1 MVGVFI
7 DTALD
12 SDLVLCRADPE
23 SMTIFSPIDWSGS
36 PLSSTRPSITP
47 ADSFLILK
55 SGQELRL
62 LCNDDGPVTWVIQN
76 ADPSARPK
84 NVKHKEFHLSKARPQ
99 DTGTYMCKNRESLN
113 NSIYVFVKDPEILFF
128 HDSLINVPE
137 GSDALIQCPVTDPEI
152 SGFTLKRCQAK
163 PLPENM
169 VLVPDPKKGITIKNV
184 QRSFLGCYRC
194 VAQQNEVEKE
204 SPNIYLDVRPVHKSL
219 PAITLS
225 KPNHLLKEGEKFEVM
240 CTITDLDS
248 TLKANW
254 IFQGSA
260 TITTQRRNVGDYGFE
275 TKLTL
280 SIRSVGV
287 NDSGAF
293 TCQASNP
300 LGTSSDTITLKVLGK
315 GYINISTSTN
325 TTVNVNDG
333 ENLGLIVTYEA
344 YPKPEEE
351 VWLYMNE
358 TLQNS
363 SDHYVRVTNIDRNSY
378 SSELHL
384 TRLKGTEG
392 GIYTFFVSNS
402 DASSSIS
409 FNVYVN
415 TKPEIVTSERL
426 SNGRLHCVAAGYPA
440 PTINWYIC
448 PGTEQRCSD
457 SSNISPVDVKTKYQD
472 PPFPSFGKVV
482 VESTIDTSMFKN
494 NGTITCEASN
504 AIDKRSAF
512 FNFAVKEQI
521 STHTLFTPLLIGFGV
536 AAGLMCITVIIL
548 VYKYLQKPKYEI
560 QWKVV
565 DEINGN
571 NYVYIDP
578 TQLPY
583 DDKWEFPRNRLSFG
597 KILGAGAFGKVVEAT
612 AYGLFKPDGAIRVA
626 VKMLKPSAHFTEK
639 EALMSE
645 LKVLSYLGNHINIVN
660 LLGACTVGGP
670 TLVITEYCCYGDLL
684 NFLRRKRDSFIC
696 PKHEETA
703 VYKNLLHQKEHMY
716 DATNEYMDM
725 KPGVSQV
732 IHAKATNRSPGR
744 PGSFANQDVTIAI
757 LEDDELALDIED
769 LLSFSYQVAKGM
781 SFLSSKNCIHR
792 DLAARNILL
801 THGRITKICDFG
813 LARDIRNDSNYVVKG
828 NARLP
833 VKWMAPESIFECV
846 YTFESDVWSYGILL
860 WELFSLGSSPYP
872 GMPVDSKFYK
882 RIKEG
887 YRMFSPEFAPAEMY
901 EIMRSCWDADPV
913 KRPTFKQIV
922 QLIEQQISDTT
933 NHIYSNVTSGICS
946 QGNAMDHSIRINS
959 VGSSASSTQP
969 LLTHEDA

>member
-1 MVGVFI
+1 MKGAWAFGAV
-7 DTALD
+7 ALLA
-12 SDLVLCRADPE
+12 LVLFKPTGGARP
-23 SMTIFSPIDWSGS
+23 SIIPGGS
-36 PLSSTRPSITP
+36 PLVVN
-47 ADSFLILK
+47 
-55 SGQELRL
+55 SGEKLNL
-62 LCNDDGPVTWVIQN
+62 FCNDDGPVTWKFQN
-76 ADPSARPK
+76 TDPSTKPV
-84 NVKHKEFHLSKARPQ
+84 NSKSKYFVINKTEASN
-99 DTGTYMCKNRESLN
+99 TGTYTCINRENLK
-113 NSIYVFVKDPEILFF
+113 NSVYVFVKDPSILFF
-128 HDSLINVPE
+128 HESLTYVTE
-137 GSDALIQCPVTDPEI
+137 DDDALIQCPVTDPDV
-152 SGFTLKRCQAK
+152 SNFTLRRCNGK
-163 PLPENM
+163 PLPEDM
-169 VLVPDPKKGITIKNV
+169 VLVPDPQKGITIKNV
-184 QRSFLGCYRC
+184 QRSFRGCYLC
-194 VAQQNEVEKE
+194 VAQQNGVEKK
-204 SPNIYLDVRPVHKSL
+204 SDTISLIVWAVHKSL
-219 PAITLS
+219 PVITLS
-225 KPNHLLKEGEKFEVM
+225 KANQLLKRGEEFEVT
-240 CTITDLDS
+240 CTIRDVDS
-248 TLKANW
+248 TLQANW
-254 IFQGSA
+254 IFQGNA
-260 TITTQRRNVGDYGFE
+260 NVTRKSKNMGDYE
-275 TKLTL
+275 YEQKLTL

-287 NDSGAF
+287 NDSGVF
-293 TCQASNP
+293 MCQGRNP
-300 LGTSSDTITLKVLGK
+300 FGTSNATITLKVLGK
-315 GYINISTSTN
+315 GYVNLLSSTN
-325 TTVNVNDG
+325 TTVTVNDG
-333 ENLGLIVTYEA
+333 ENLDLIVTYET

-351 VWLYMNE
+351 IWMYMNE

-363 SDHYVRVTNIDRNSY
+363 SDHFVRITNIDKNRY

-384 TRLKGTEG
+384 TRLKGREG
-392 GIYTFFVSNS
+392 GIYAFFVSNS
-402 DASSSIS
+402 DANFSIT
-409 FNVYVN
+409 FHVYVN
-415 TKPEIVTSERL
+415 TKPEIITSNRL
-426 SNGRLHCVAAGYPA
+426 SNGMLHCVAEGYPA
-440 PTINWYIC
+440 PKIDWYFC
-448 PGTEQRCSD
+448 PTAEQRCSD
-457 SSNISPVDVKTKYQD
+457 SPNISPVEAKTNYKD
-472 PPFPSFGKVV
+472 SPFSPFGKII
-482 VESTIDTSMFKN
+482 VESTVDASMFKN
-494 NGTITCEASN
+494 NGTIACEASN
-504 AIDKRSAF
+504 DFDRSSAF
-512 FNFAVKEQI
+512 FNFAIKEQI
-521 STHTLFTPLLIGFGV
+521 STHTLFTPLLLGFGV
-536 AAGLMCITVIIL
+536 AAGLMCIMVIIL
-548 VYKYLQKPKYEI
+548 VYKYLQKPKYEV

-583 DDKWEFPRNRLSFG
+583 DDKWEFPRNRLSF
-597 KILGAGAFGKVVEAT
+597 A
-612 AYGLFKPDGAIRVA
+612 
-626 VKMLKPSAHFTEK
+626 SAHFTEK

-703 VYKNLLHQKEHMY
+703 VYKNLLYQKEQLY
-716 DATNEYMDM
+716 DGNNEYMDM
-725 KPGVSQV
+725 KPGVSQ
-732 IHAKATNRSPGR
+732 IIQAKATKRKPARTGA
-744 PGSFANQDVTIAI
+744 FANQDVTIAI
-757 LEDDELALDIED
+757 LEDDEFALDIED

-833 VKWMAPESIFECV
+833 VKWMAPESIFDCV

-901 EIMRSCWDADPV
+901 EIMKSCWDADPV

-933 NHIYSNVTSGICS
+933 NHIYSNVTNGVCS
-946 QGNAMDHSIRINS
+946 QGNATDHSMRINS

>member
-1 MVGVFI
+1 MRGSWAFLGV
-7 DTALD
+7 AL
-12 SDLVLCRADPE
+12 LALLCKA
-23 SMTIFSPIDWSGS
+23 TGG
-36 PLSSTRPSITP
+36 TRPSILAAKST
-47 ADSFLILK
+47 LVVN
-55 SGQELRL
+55 SGQELKL
-62 LCNDDGPVTWVIQN
+62 LCSDHGPVTWYFQSAV
-76 ADPSARPK
+76 PSTKPVNSK
-84 NVKHKEFHLSKARPQ
+84 KKEFHINKTQASH
-99 DTGTYMCKNRESLN
+99 TGTYTCINRENMNS
-113 NSIYVFVKDPEILFF
+113 SIYVFVKDPQVLFL
-128 HDSLINVPE
+128 HEPVTYATED
-137 GSDALIQCPVTDPEI
+137 SDALVQCLVTDPDV
-152 SGFTLKRCQAK
+152 SNFTLKSCDDK
-163 PLPENM
+163 PLPQHI
-169 VLVPDPKKGITIKNV
+169 VLVPDLRKGITIKNV
-184 QRSFLGCYRC
+184 QRSFRGCYQC
-194 VAQQNEVEKE
+194 VAQQNGEERV
-204 SPNIYLDVRPVHKSL
+204 SDTIPLSVRPVHKSL
-219 PAITLS
+219 PVISLS
-225 KPNHLLKEGEKFEVM
+225 KTNQLLKEGEKFEVM
-240 CTITDLDS
+240 CTIKDVDS
-248 TLKANW
+248 TLQANW

-260 TITTQRRNVGDYGFE
+260 NVTRKSKNIGAFE
-275 TKLTL
+275 YEQKLTL
-280 SIRSVGV
+280 SIHSVGV

-293 TCQASNP
+293 MCRGRNP
-300 LGTSSDTITLKVLGK
+300 FGTANATITLKVLGR
-315 GYINISTSTN
+315 GYVNLSTSTN

-333 ENLGLIVTYEA
+333 ENLDLIVAYEA
-344 YPKPEEE
+344 YPKPAEEI
-351 VWLYMNE
+351 WMYMNE
-358 TLQNS
+358 TLLNT
-363 SDHYVRVTNIDRNSY
+363 SDHYVRVTNIDKNRY

-392 GIYTFFVSNS
+392 GVYTFFVSNS
-402 DASSSIS
+402 DANSSIA

-415 TKPEIVTSERL
+415 TKPEIVASDRL
-426 SNGRLHCVAAGYPA
+426 SNGLLRCMAAGYPA
-440 PTINWYIC
+440 PKIDWYFC
-448 PGTEQRCSD
+448 TAAEQRCSD
-457 SSNISPVDVKTKYQD
+457 SPNISPIDVKTNYKD
-472 PPFPSFGKVV
+472 SPFSPFGKII
-482 VESTIDTSMFKN
+482 VESTINPSMFKN
-494 NGTITCEASN
+494 GTVACEASN
-504 AIDKRSAF
+504 DIARSTAF
-512 FNFAVKEQI
+512 FNFAIKEQI
-521 STHTLFTPLLIGFGV
+521 STHTLFTPLLIGFGI
-536 AAGLMCITVIIL
+536 AAGLMCITVIVL
-548 VYKYLQKPKYEI
+548 VYKYIQKPKYEV

-597 KILGAGAFGKVVEAT
+597 KTLGAGAFGKVVEAT
-612 AYGLFKPDGAIRVA
+612 AYGLFKPDGAMRVA

-696 PKHEETA
+696 PKHDETA
-703 VYKNLLHQKEHMY
+703 VYKNLLYQKEHMY

-732 IHAKATNRSPGR
+732 IHAKVTKRSLGR
-744 PGSFANQDVTIAI
+744 PGSFANQDVSIAI

-781 SFLSSKNCIHR
+781 SFLSAKNCIHR

-833 VKWMAPESIFECV
+833 VKWMAPESIFECL
-846 YTFESDVWSYGILL
+846 YTFESDVWSYGILI

-901 EIMRSCWDADPV
+901 EIMKSCWDADPI

-933 NHIYSNVTSGICS
+933 NHIYSNVTSGICT
-946 QGNAMDHSIRINS
+946 QGNATDHSARINS

>member
-1 MVGVFI
+1 MEGSRAFWAV
-7 DTALD
+7 AL
-12 SDLVLCRADPE
+12 LALLLGE
-23 SMTIFSPIDWSGS
+23 STGG
-36 PLSSTRPSITP
+36 TRPSIIP
-47 ADSFLILK
+47 AFSTLVVN
-55 SGQELRL
+55 SGQELKL
-62 LCNDDGPVTWVIQN
+62 LCSDDGPVTWDFRSS
-76 ADPSARPK
+76 DPSAKPLNAK
-84 NVKHKEFHLSKARPQ
+84 KKELHISKAEASH
-99 DTGTYMCKNRESLN
+99 TGTYTCINTERLN
-113 NSIYVFVKDPEILFF
+113 NSIYVFVKDPAVLFF
-128 HDSLINVPE
+128 HESVTYAMED
-137 GSDALIQCPVTDPEI
+137 SDALIQCPVTDPDI
-152 SGFTLKRCQAK
+152 SNFTLKRCPGK

-169 VLVPDPKKGITIKNV
+169 VLVPDLQKGITIKNV
-184 QRSFLGCYRC
+184 QRSFSGCYRC
-194 VAQQNEVEKE
+194 VAYQNGEEKV
-204 SPNIYLDVRPVHKSL
+204 SQIITLVVRAVHKSL
-219 PAITLS
+219 PAISLS
-225 KPNHLLKEGEKFEVM
+225 KTNQLLKEGEEFEVT
-240 CTITDLDS
+240 CTIKDVDS
-248 TLKANW
+248 TLQANW

-260 TITTQRRNVGDYGFE
+260 TVTGKSRNTGAYGYE
-275 TKLTL
+275 KKLKL
-280 SIRSVGV
+280 NISSVGV

-293 TCQASNP
+293 VCQGRNTF
-300 LGTSSDTITLKVLGK
+300 GTINSTITLKVLGK
-315 GYINISTSTN
+315 GYINLSTSAN

-333 ENLGLIVTYEA
+333 ENLDLIVVYEA

-351 VWLYMNE
+351 VWMYMNE

-363 SDHYVRVTNIDRNSY
+363 SDHYVRVTNIDKNRY

-392 GIYTFFVSNS
+392 GVYTFFVSNS
-402 DASSSIS
+402 DANSSIA

-415 TKPEIVTSERL
+415 TKPEIVASDRL
-426 SNGRLHCVAAGYPA
+426 SNGMLHCVAAGYPA
-440 PTINWYIC
+440 PKIDWYFC
-448 PGTEQRCSD
+448 TAAEQRCSD
-457 SSNISPVDVKTKYQD
+457 SPNISPVDVKTNYKD
-472 PPFPSFGKVV
+472 SPFPPFGKIV
-482 VESTIDTSMFKN
+482 VESTVDASMFKN
-494 NGTITCEASN
+494 GTVACEASN
-504 AIDKRSAF
+504 DIARSAAF
-512 FNFAVKEQI
+512 FNFAIKEQI

-548 VYKYLQKPKYEI
+548 VYKYLQKPKYEV

-597 KILGAGAFGKVVEAT
+597 KTLGAGAFGKVVEAT
-612 AYGLFKPDGAIRVA
+612 AYGLFKPDGAMRVA

-703 VYKNLLHQKEHMY
+703 VYKNLLYQKEHMY
-716 DATNEYMDM
+716 DATDEYMDM

-732 IHAKATNRSPGR
+732 IHAKATKRSPGR

-887 YRMFSPEFAPAEMY
+887 YRMFTPEFAPAEMY
-901 EIMRSCWDADPV
+901 EIMKSCWDADPV

-933 NHIYSNVTSGICS
+933 NHIYSNVTSGICT
-946 QGNAMDHSIRINS
+946 QGNAPDHSVRINS

-969 LLTHEDA
+969 LLTHEVA

>member
-1 MVGVFI
+1 MKGSWVLAAALLGALLGNPTVGG
-7 DTALD
+7 A
-12 SDLVLCRADPE
+12 
-23 SMTIFSPIDWSGS
+23 
-36 PLSSTRPSITP
+36 RPSITP
-47 ADSFLILK
+47 AGSSLVVN

-62 LCNDDGPVTWVIQN
+62 FCSDNGPVTWHFQN
-76 ADPSARPK
+76 ADPSAKPK
-84 NVKHKEFHLSKARPQ
+84 YLKQNEFHISSAEPG
-99 DTGTYMCKNRESLN
+99 DTGTYTCKNRESLN
-113 NSIYVFVKDPEILFF
+113 ISTYVFVKDPKVLFF
-128 HDSLINVPE
+128 HEPMIFATEDH
-137 GSDALIQCPVTDPEI
+137 DALIQCPVTDPDI
-152 SGFTLKRCQAK
+152 SNFTLKRCK
-163 PLPENM
+163 SSKSLPENIM
-169 VLVPDPKKGITIKNV
+169 LIPNPQKGITIKNV

-194 VAQQNEVEKE
+194 AAQQNGVEKE
-204 SPNIYLDVRPVHKSL
+204 SEIINLIVRPVHKSL
-219 PAITLS
+219 PDITLS
-225 KPNHLLKEGEKFEVM
+225 KTDQLLKEGEEFEVM
-240 CTITDLDS
+240 CTIRDVDS
-248 TLKANW
+248 TLQAKW

-260 TITTQRRNVGDYGFE
+260 NLTRRSKNVGDYGYE
-275 TKLTL
+275 QKLTL

-287 NDSGAF
+287 NDSGAY
-293 TCQASNP
+293 TCQGSNP
-300 LGTSSDTITLKVLGK
+300 FGTSNVTITLKVLGE
-315 GYINISTSTN
+315 GYVSLSSSTN
-325 TTVNVNDG
+325 TTLYVNDG
-333 ENLGLIVTYEA
+333 ENLDLIVTYEA

-351 VWLYMNE
+351 VWMYMNE

-363 SDHYVRVTNIDRNSY
+363 SDHYVRVTNIDKNRY

-402 DASSSIS
+402 DASSSIA

-426 SNGRLHCVAAGYPA
+426 GNGMLRCVAAGYPA
-440 PTINWYIC
+440 PTVNWYIC
-448 PGTEQRCSD
+448 PGPEQRCSD
-457 SSNISPVDVKTKYQD
+457 SQNISPVDVRTSHNGS
-472 PPFPSFGKVV
+472 PFPSFGKIV
-482 VESTIDTSMFKN
+482 VESTIDASMFKN

-504 AIDKRSAF
+504 AIDKRTAF
-512 FNFAVKEQI
+512 FNIEVKEQV

-536 AAGLMCITVIIL
+536 AAGLMCITVIVL
-548 VYKYLQKPKYEI
+548 MYKYLQKPKYEV

-583 DDKWEFPRNRLSFG
+583 DDKWEFPRNQLCFG
-597 KILGAGAFGKVVEAT
+597 KTLGAGAFGKVVEAT

-725 KPGVSQV
+725 KPGVSQIV
-732 IHAKATNRSPGR
+732 HTKPVKKGPGR
-744 PGSFANQDVTIAI
+744 TGSFANQDVTIAI

-781 SFLSSKNCIHR
+781 NFLSSKNCIHR

-901 EIMRSCWDADPV
+901 QIMKSCWDADPV

-933 NHIYSNVTSGICS
+933 NHIYSNVTNGICN
-946 QGNAMDHSIRINS
+946 QGSVTDHSVRINS

>member
-1 MVGVFI
+1 AITIEVVWRLTHIHDDCRVLGSCGG
-7 DTALD
+7 AL
-12 SDLVLCRADPE
+12 S
-23 SMTIFSPIDWSGS
+23 ISPSGS
-36 PLSSTRPSITP
+36 PLVVN
-47 ADSFLILK
+47 
-55 SGQELRL
+55 SGQEFNLT
-62 LCNDDGPVTWVIQN
+62 CTNDGPVTWVFYS
-76 ADPSARPK
+76 ADPSTRLKNFKTKEVRVTHARPT
-84 NVKHKEFHLSKARPQ
+84 
-99 DTGTYMCKNRESLN
+99 DTGTYLCKSKK
-113 NSIYVFVKDPEILFF
+113 NSNSSVYVFVKDPEVLFF
-128 HDSLINVPE
+128 HRPTIFGRED
-137 GSDALIQCPVTDPEI
+137 SDALIICPVTDPGV
-152 SGFTLKRCQAK
+152 SNFTLKRCRPK

-169 VLVPDPKKGITIKNV
+169 TLVPDPQKGITIKHV

-194 VAQQNEVEKE
+194 VAQQDGVEK
-204 SPNIYLDVRPVHKSL
+204 SSKDITLVVRPVHKSL
-219 PAITLS
+219 PSITLS
-225 KPNHLLKEGEKFEVM
+225 KTNQLLKEGEEFEVT
-240 CTITDLDS
+240 CTIRDIDSFLQTD
-248 TLKANW
+248 W
-254 IFQGSA
+254 IFQGNASLS
-260 TITTQRRNVGDYGFE
+260 RKSKNVRDYE
-275 TKLTL
+275 YEQKLRL

-293 TCQASNP
+293 TCQATNAF
-300 LGTSSDTITLKVLGK
+300 GTSNVTVTLNVIGK
-315 GYINISTSTN
+315 GYISLSTSTN
-325 TTVNVNDG
+325 TTLYVNDG
-333 ENLGLIVTYEA
+333 ESLGLVVMYEA

-351 VWLYMNE
+351 MWLYMNE

-363 SDHYVRVTNIDRNSY
+363 SDHYVRVTTIDKNSY

-384 TRLKGTEG
+384 TRLKDMEG
-392 GIYTFFVSNS
+392 GLYTFFVSNS
-402 DASSSIS
+402 DANSSIT

-426 SNGRLHCVAAGYPA
+426 SNGMLLCVATGFPA
-440 PTINWYIC
+440 PTISWYVC
-448 PGTEQRCSD
+448 PATEQRCPD
-457 SSNISPVDVKTKYQD
+457 SPNVSPVNVKTKYKD
-472 PPFPSFGKVV
+472 STFSSFGKII
-482 VESTIDTSMFKN
+482 VESTIDTSMFKSN
-494 NGTITCEASN
+494 STITCEASN
-504 AIDKRSAF
+504 TIDRRSAF
-512 FNFAVKEQI
+512 FNFAIKEQEN
-521 STHTLFTPLLIGFGV
+521 SRSLFTPLLIGFGV
-536 AAGLMCITVIIL
+536 AAGLMCVIVIIL
-548 VYKYLQKPKYEI
+548 VYKYLQKPKYEV

-571 NYVYIDP
+571 NYIYIDP

-583 DDKWEFPRNRLSFG
+583 DEKWEFPRNCLSFG

-612 AYGLFKPDGAIRVA
+612 AYGLFKPDGTTRVA
-626 VKMLKPSAHFTEK
+626 VKMLKSSAHFTEK

-660 LLGACTVGGP
+660 LLGACTIGGP

-696 PKHEETA
+696 QRPEETA
-703 VYKNLLHQKEHMY
+703 VYKNILYQKERMY
-716 DATNEYMDM
+716 DATSEYMDM

-732 IHAKATNRSPGR
+732 VHAKTTKRL
-744 PGSFANQDVTIAI
+744 GSLANQDVTVAI
-757 LEDDELALDIED
+757 LEDDELALDVED

-882 RIKEG
+882 NIKEG
-887 YRMFSPEFAPAEMY
+887 YRMFSPEYAPP
-901 EIMRSCWDADPV
+901 EIFNIMKSCWDADPV

-933 NHIYSNVTSGICS
+933 SHIYSNVSNSICS
-946 QGNAMDHSIRINS
+946 QGNAADHSVRINS
-959 VGSSASSTQP
+959 VGSSSSSTQP
-969 LLTHEDA
+969 LLTHEDV

>member
-1 MVGVFI
+1 MGGRW
-7 DTALD
+7 ALR
-12 SDLVLCRADPE
+12 LVLLALLGASTGGLP
-23 SMTIFSPIDWSGS
+23 SISPSGS
-36 PLSSTRPSITP
+36 QLVVN
-47 ADSFLILK
+47 
-55 SGQELRL
+55 SGQEFKLI
-62 LCNDDGPVTWVIQN
+62 CTDNGSVSWVFYS
-76 ADPSARPK
+76 ADPSVKFK
-84 NVKHKEFHLSKARPQ
+84 NLKTKEVHVAQAKPT
-99 DTGTYMCKNRESLN
+99 DTGTYLCKNRRHMNS
-113 NSIYVFVKDPEILFF
+113 SIYVFVKDPTVLFF
-128 HDSLINVPE
+128 HRYTIFGTED
-137 GSDALIQCPVTDPEI
+137 SDALIVCPVTDPDV
-152 SGFTLKRCQAK
+152 SNFTLKRCHDK

-169 VLVPDPKKGITIKNV
+169 TLVPDPQKGITIKHV
-184 QRSFLGCYRC
+184 QRSFLGCYWC
-194 VAQQNEVEKE
+194 VARQDGVEKR
-204 SPNIYLDVRPVHKSL
+204 SKDITLMVRAVHKSL
-219 PAITLS
+219 PSITLS
-225 KPNHLLKEGEKFEVM
+225 KTTQLLKEGEEFEVT
-240 CTITDLDS
+240 CTIRDIDS
-248 TLKANW
+248 SVQANW
-254 IFQGSA
+254 IFQANASLSSKSK
-260 TITTQRRNVGDYGFE
+260 NVRDYE
-275 TKLTL
+275 YEQKLRL

-287 NDSGAF
+287 NDSGTF
-293 TCQASNP
+293 TCQATNAF
-300 LGTSSDTITLKVLGK
+300 GTSNVTLTLNVIGK
-315 GYINISTSTN
+315 GYVSLSTSTN
-325 TTVNVNDG
+325 TTLYVNDG

-351 VWLYMNE
+351 LWLYMNK

-363 SDHYVRVTNIDRNSY
+363 SDHYVRVTNTEKNSY

-384 TRLKGTEG
+384 TRLKETEAG
-392 GIYTFFVSNS
+392 LYTFFVSNS
-402 DASSSIS
+402 DANSSIT

-426 SNGRLHCVAAGYPA
+426 SNGMLLCVATGYPA
-440 PTINWYIC
+440 PTISWYVC
-448 PGTEQRCSD
+448 PATEQRCPD
-457 SSNISPVDVKTKYQD
+457 LPNVSPVNVKTKHKDAEFY
-472 PPFPSFGKVV
+472 SFGKII
-482 VESTIDTSMFKN
+482 VESTIDTSMFKSN
-494 NGTITCEASN
+494 STITCEASN
-504 AIDKRSAF
+504 TIDRRSAF
-512 FNFAVKEQI
+512 FNFAIKEQENNP
-521 STHTLFTPLLIGFGV
+521 SLFTPLLIGFGA
-536 AAGLMCITVIIL
+536 AAGLMCIIVIIL
-548 VYKYLQKPKYEI
+548 IYKYLQKPKYEV

-571 NYVYIDP
+571 NYIYIDP

-583 DDKWEFPRNRLSFG
+583 DEKWEFPRNCLSFG

-612 AYGLFKPDGAIRVA
+612 AYGLFKPDGATRVA
-626 VKMLKPSAHFTEK
+626 VKMLKSSAHFTEK

-684 NFLRRKRDSFIC
+684 NFLRRKRESFMC
-696 PKHEETA
+696 QRPEETA
-703 VYKNLLHQKEHMY
+703 VYKNILYQKEHMY

-732 IHAKATNRSPGR
+732 VHAKTTKRL
-744 PGSFANQDVTIAI
+744 GSLTNQDVTVAI
-757 LEDDELALDIED
+757 LEDDELALDVED

-882 RIKEG
+882 NIKEG
-887 YRMFSPEFAPAEMY
+887 YRMFSPEYAPP
-901 EIMRSCWDADPV
+901 EIFNIMKSCWDSDPV

-922 QLIEQQISDTT
+922 QLIEKQISETSS
-933 NHIYSNVTSGICS
+933 HIYSNVSNGICS
-946 QGNAMDHSIRINS
+946 QGNATDHFVRINS

-969 LLTHEDA
+969 LLTHEDV

>member
-1 MVGVFI
+1 MGGRG
-7 DTALD
+7 AL
-12 SDLVLCRADPE
+12 SLALLALLGA
-23 SMTIFSPIDWSGS
+23 STGGALSIFPSGS
-36 PLSSTRPSITP
+36 PLVVN
-47 ADSFLILK
+47 
-55 SGQELRL
+55 SGQEFKLT
-62 LCNDDGPVTWVIQN
+62 CTDGGPVTWRFYS
-76 ADPSARPK
+76 ADPSARLK
-84 NVKHKEFHLSKARPQ
+84 NFRTKEVHVTQARPA
-99 DTGTYMCKNRESLN
+99 DTGTYICKNKRNLN
-113 NSIYVFVKDPEILFF
+113 SSVYVFVKDPTVLFF
-128 HDSLINVPE
+128 HKPTVLEMED
-137 GSDALIQCPVTDPEI
+137 SDALIVCPVTDPDV
-152 SGFTLKRCQAK
+152 SNFTLKRCHYK
-163 PLPENM
+163 SLPEHM
-169 VLVPDPKKGITIKNV
+169 TLVPDPQKGITIKNV

-194 VAQQNEVEKE
+194 VAQQDGVEKR
-204 SPNIYLDVRPVHKSL
+204 SKDITLVVRPVHKSL
-219 PAITLS
+219 PSITLS
-225 KPNHLLKEGEKFEVM
+225 KTNQLLKEGEEFEVT
-240 CTITDLDS
+240 CTIRDIDS
-248 TLKANW
+248 SLQANW
-254 IFQGSA
+254 IFQGNANLSSKSK
-260 TITTQRRNVGDYGFE
+260 NVRDYE
-275 TKLTL
+275 YEQKLTL

-293 TCQASNP
+293 TCQATNAF
-300 LGTSSDTITLKVLGK
+300 GTSNVTLTLNVIGK
-315 GYINISTSTN
+315 GYVSLSTSTN
-325 TTVNVNDG
+325 TTLYVNDG
-333 ENLGLIVTYEA
+333 ESLGLVVTYEA

-351 VWLYMNE
+351 TWLYMNV

-363 SDHYVRVTNIDRNSY
+363 SDHYVRVTNIDKNSY

-384 TRLKGTEG
+384 TRLKEIEG
-392 GIYTFFVSNS
+392 GLYTFFVSNS
-402 DASSSIS
+402 DANSSIT

-426 SNGRLHCVAAGYPA
+426 SNGMLLCVASGYPA
-440 PTINWYIC
+440 PTINWYVC
-448 PGTEQRCSD
+448 PATEQRCPD
-457 SSNISPVDVKTKYQD
+457 SPNISPANVKTKYKD
-472 PPFPSFGKVV
+472 STFSSFGNII
-482 VESTIDTSMFKN
+482 VESTIDTSMFKSN
-494 NGTITCEASN
+494 STVTCEASN
-504 AIDKRSAF
+504 TIDRRSAF
-512 FNFAVKEQI
+512 FNFAIKEQEN
-521 STHTLFTPLLIGFGV
+521 SRSLFTPLLIGFGV
-536 AAGLMCITVIIL
+536 AAGLMCVMVIIL
-548 VYKYLQKPKYEI
+548 VYKYLQKPKYEV

-571 NYVYIDP
+571 NYIYIDP

-583 DDKWEFPRNRLSFG
+583 DEKWEFPRNCLSFG

-612 AYGLFKPDGAIRVA
+612 AYGLFKPDAATRVA

-684 NFLRRKRDSFIC
+684 NFLRRKRESFIFQR
-696 PKHEETA
+696 PEETA
-703 VYKNLLHQKEHMY
+703 VYKNILYQKEHMY

-725 KPGVSQV
+725 KPGVSQIV
-732 IHAKATNRSPGR
+732 HAKTTKRL
-744 PGSFANQDVTIAI
+744 GSLANQDVTVAI
-757 LEDDELALDIED
+757 LEDDELALDVED

-882 RIKEG
+882 NIKEG
-887 YRMFSPEFAPAEMY
+887 YRMFSPEYAPP
-901 EIMRSCWDADPV
+901 EIFNTMKSCWDADPV

-933 NHIYSNVTSGICS
+933 SHIYSNVSNGICS
-946 QGNAMDHSIRINS
+946 QGNATDHSVRINS

-969 LLTHEDA
+969 LLTHEDV

>member
-1 MVGVFI
+1 MEGCW
-7 DTALD
+7 ALGLALLALLGAPTGGTQP
-12 SDLVLCRADPE
+12 S
-23 SMTIFSPIDWSGS
+23 IFPSES
-36 PLSSTRPSITP
+36 PLVVN
-47 ADSFLILK
+47 
-55 SGQELRL
+55 SGQELKL
-62 LCNDDGPVTWVIQN
+62 ACTDNGPVTWDFYS
-76 ADPSARPK
+76 ADPSAKLK
-84 NVKHKEFHLSKARPQ
+84 NFKNKELRIVKARPT
-99 DTGTYMCKNRESLN
+99 DTGTYICKNKKNLKS
-113 NSIYVFVKDPEILFF
+113 SIYVFVKDPNFLFF
-128 HDSLINVPE
+128 HKTTIFGRED
-137 GSDALIQCPVTDPEI
+137 SDALIVCPVTDPDV
-152 SGFTLKRCQAK
+152 SNFTLKRCHSK

-169 VLVPDPKKGITIKNV
+169 TLVPDPQKGIIIKNV
-184 QRSFLGCYRC
+184 QRSFLGCYWC
-194 VAQQNEVEKE
+194 VAQQDGVEKK
-204 SPNIYLDVRPVHKSL
+204 SKDITLIVRAVHKSL
-219 PAITLS
+219 PSITLS
-225 KPNHLLKEGEKFEVM
+225 KMSQLLKEGEEFEVT
-240 CTITDLDS
+240 CTIRDIDS
-248 TLKANW
+248 TLQAYW
-254 IFQGSA
+254 IFQGNAILSSKSKNM
-260 TITTQRRNVGDYGFE
+260 RDYE
-275 TKLTL
+275 YERKLTL

-293 TCQASNP
+293 TCQGTNAF
-300 LGTSSDTITLKVLGK
+300 GTSNVTITLKVIGK
-315 GYINISTSTN
+315 GYVNLSTSTN
-325 TTVNVNDG
+325 TTLYVNYG
-333 ENLGLIVTYEA
+333 ESLGLIVTYEA

-351 VWLYMNE
+351 MWMYMNE

-363 SDHYVRVTNIDRNSY
+363 SDHYVRVTNIDKNRY

-384 TRLKGTEG
+384 TRLKETEG
-392 GIYTFFVSNS
+392 GLYTFFVSNS
-402 DASSSIS
+402 DANSSIT

-426 SNGRLHCVAAGYPA
+426 SNGMLLCVATGYPA
-440 PTINWYIC
+440 PTINWYAC
-448 PGTEQRCSD
+448 PATEQRCPD
-457 SSNISPVDVKTKYQD
+457 SPNVSPVNVKTKYKD
-472 PPFPSFGKVV
+472 SAFSSFGKII

-494 NGTITCEASN
+494 NSTITCEASN
-504 AIDKRSAF
+504 TVDRRSAF
-512 FNFAVKEQI
+512 FNFAIKEQEN
-521 STHTLFTPLLIGFGV
+521 SRSLFTPLLIGFGV
-536 AAGLMCITVIIL
+536 AAGLMCVIVIVL
-548 VYKYLQKPKYEI
+548 VYKYLQKPKYEV

-597 KILGAGAFGKVVEAT
+597 KTLGAGAFGKVVEAT
-612 AYGLFKPDGAIRVA
+612 AYGLFKPDGAMRVA

-696 PKHEETA
+696 QRPEETA
-703 VYKNLLHQKEHMY
+703 AYKNVLYQKEHMY

-732 IHAKATNRSPGR
+732 IHAKTTKRL
-744 PGSFANQDVTIAI
+744 GSLAKQDVTVAI

-882 RIKEG
+882 NIKEG
-887 YRMFSPEFAPAEMY
+887 YRMFSPEFAPAEIFK
-901 EIMRSCWDADPV
+901 IMKSCWDADPV
-913 KRPTFKQIV
+913 KRPTFKEIV

-933 NHIYSNVTSGICS
+933 NHIYSNVSSGVCS
-946 QGNAMDHSIRINS
+946 QGNAVDHSVRINS

-969 LLTHEDA
+969 LLTHEDV

>member
-1 MVGVFI
+1 MKGSSW
-7 DTALD
+7 ALAAAL
-12 SDLVLCRADPE
+12 LVALLGKPTTGGAK
-23 SMTIFSPIDWSGS
+23 
-36 PLSSTRPSITP
+36 PSIIP
-47 ADSFLILK
+47 AGSSLVVN
-55 SGQELRL
+55 SGQEINLF
-62 LCNDDGPVTWVIQN
+62 CSDNGPVIWHFQN
-76 ADPSARPK
+76 ADPSAKPK
-84 NVKHKEFHLSKARPQ
+84 SLKQNEFRISKAEPG
-99 DTGTYMCKNRESLN
+99 DTGMYTCKNREGFTDSTY
-113 NSIYVFVKDPEILFF
+113 IFVKDPKVLFF
-128 HDSLINVPE
+128 HEPMVFATEDN
-137 GSDALIQCPVTDPEI
+137 DALIQCPVTDPDI
-152 SGFTLKRCQAK
+152 SNFTLKICK
-163 PLPENM
+163 SSKSLPQNI
-169 VLVPDPKKGITIKNV
+169 LLIPNPQKGITIKNV
-184 QRSFLGCYRC
+184 QRSFQECYRC
-194 VAQQNEVEKE
+194 VAQQDGVEKE
-204 SPNIYLDVRPVHKSL
+204 SEMINLIVRPVHKSL
-219 PAITLS
+219 PDITLS
-225 KPNHLLKEGEKFEVM
+225 KRDQLLKEGEEFEVT
-240 CTITDLDS
+240 CTIRDVDS
-248 TLKANW
+248 TLQAKW
-254 IFQGSA
+254 IFQGNANLTS
-260 TITTQRRNVGDYGFE
+260 RSKNVGNYGYE
-275 TKLTL
+275 QKLTL

-287 NDSGAF
+287 NDSGTF
-293 TCQASNP
+293 TCQGSNP
-300 LGTSSDTITLKVLGK
+300 FGTSNVTMTLKVLGE
-315 GYINISTSTN
+315 GYVSLSSSTN
-325 TTVNVNDG
+325 TTLYVNDG
-333 ENLGLIVTYEA
+333 ENLDLIVTYEA
-344 YPKPEEE
+344 YPKPEE
-351 VWLYMNE
+351 VWMYMNE

-363 SDHYVRVTNIDRNSY
+363 SDHYVRVTNIDKNRY

-402 DASSSIS
+402 DASSSVA

-415 TKPEIVTSERL
+415 TKPEIITSERL
-426 SNGRLHCVAAGYPA
+426 SNGLLRCVAAGYPA
-440 PTINWYIC
+440 PTVNWYIC
-448 PGTEQRCSD
+448 PGPEQRCSD
-457 SSNISPVDVKTKYQD
+457 SQSISPVDVRNSHNGS
-472 PPFPSFGKVV
+472 PFPSFGKIV
-482 VESTIDTSMFKN
+482 VESTIDASMFKN

-504 AIDKRSAF
+504 PIDRRTAF
-512 FNFAVKEQI
+512 FNIEVKEQV

-536 AAGLMCITVIIL
+536 AAGLMCVTVIVL
-548 VYKYLQKPKYEI
+548 MYKYLQKPKYEI

-583 DDKWEFPRNRLSFG
+583 DDKWEFPRNQLCFG
-597 KILGAGAFGKVVEAT
+597 KTLGAGAFGKVVEAT

-684 NFLRRKRDSFIC
+684 NFLRRKRDSFVC

-716 DATNEYMDM
+716 DAANEYMDM
-725 KPGVSQV
+725 KPGVSQIV
-732 IHAKATNRSPGR
+732 HTKPAKKGSGR
-744 PGSFANQDVTIAI
+744 TGSFANQDVTIAI
-757 LEDDELALDIED
+757 LEDDELALDVED

-781 SFLSSKNCIHR
+781 NFLSSKNCIHR

-901 EIMRSCWDADPV
+901 QIMKSCWDADPV

-933 NHIYSNVTSGICS
+933 NHVYSNVINGLCN
-946 QGNAMDHSIRINS
+946 QGRVTDHSVRINS

-969 LLTHEDA
+969 LLTHEEA

>member
-1 MVGVFI
+1 MGGRW
-7 DTALD
+7 ALG
-12 SDLVLCRADPE
+12 LAWLAL
-23 SMTIFSPIDWSGS
+23 
-36 PLSSTRPSITP
+36 LSASTGGAPSISPSRSTLVVN
-47 ADSFLILK
+47 SR
-55 SGQELRL
+55 QEFKLT
-62 LCNDDGPVTWVIQN
+62 CTDDGPVSWVFN
-76 ADPSARPK
+76 SADPFGKLKNFKTNEVHVTQARP
-84 NVKHKEFHLSKARPQ
+84 A
-99 DTGTYMCKNRESLN
+99 DTGTYQCNGRRNSN
-113 NSIYVFVKDPEILFF
+113 SSIYVFVKDPEVLFF
-128 HDSLINVPE
+128 HRPTVFGRED
-137 GSDALIQCPVTDPEI
+137 SDALIACPVTDPDV
-152 SGFTLKRCQAK
+152 SNFTLKRCHHK

-169 VLVPDPKKGITIKNV
+169 TLVPDPRKGITIKNV
-184 QRSFLGCYRC
+184 QRSFLGCYWC
-194 VAQQNEVEKE
+194 VAQQDGVEKK
-204 SPNIYLDVRPVHKSL
+204 SKDITLMVRAVHKSL
-219 PAITLS
+219 PSITLS
-225 KPNHLLKEGEKFEVM
+225 KTMQLLKEGEEFEVT
-240 CTITDLDS
+240 CTIKDIDS
-248 TLKANW
+248 SLKANW
-254 IFQGSA
+254 IFQGNASFSSNSK
-260 TITTQRRNVGDYGFE
+260 NVRDYE
-275 TKLTL
+275 YEQKLRL

-293 TCQASNP
+293 TCQATNAF
-300 LGTSSDTITLKVLGK
+300 GTSNVTLTLNVIGK
-315 GYINISTSTN
+315 GYVNLSTSTN
-325 TTVNVNDG
+325 TTLYVNDG
-333 ENLGLIVTYEA
+333 ENLGLVVTYEA

-351 VWLYMNE
+351 LWLYMNK

-363 SDHYVRVTNIDRNSY
+363 SDHYVRVTNIDKNSY

-384 TRLKGTEG
+384 TRLKETEG
-392 GIYTFFVSNS
+392 GVYTFFVSNS
-402 DASSSIS
+402 DANASVT
-409 FNVYVN
+409 FNIYVN

-426 SNGRLHCVAAGYPA
+426 SNGMLLCVATGYPA
-440 PTINWYIC
+440 PTISWYVC
-448 PGTEQRCSD
+448 PATEQRCPD
-457 SSNISPVDVKTKYQD
+457 SPNVSPENVKTKYKD
-472 PPFPSFGKVV
+472 STFSSFGKII
-482 VESTIDTSMFKN
+482 VESTIDTSMFKSN
-494 NGTITCEASN
+494 STITCEASN
-504 AIDKRSAF
+504 TIDRRSAF
-512 FNFAVKEQI
+512 FNFAIKEQET
-521 STHTLFTPLLIGFGV
+521 SGSLFTPLLIGFGV
-536 AAGLMCITVIIL
+536 AAGLMCVIVIIL
-548 VYKYLQKPKYEI
+548 VYKYLQKPKYEV

-571 NYVYIDP
+571 NYIYIDP

-583 DDKWEFPRNRLSFG
+583 DEKWEFPRNCLSFG

-612 AYGLFKPDGAIRVA
+612 AYGLFKPDGATRVA

-660 LLGACTVGGP
+660 LLGACTIGGP

-696 PKHEETA
+696 QRPDEAA
-703 VYKNLLHQKEHMY
+703 VYKNILYQKEHMY

-725 KPGVSQV
+725 KPGVSQIV
-732 IHAKATNRSPGR
+732 HAKTTKRL
-744 PGSFANQDVTIAI
+744 GSLANPDVTVAI
-757 LEDDELALDIED
+757 LEDDELALDVED

-781 SFLSSKNCIHR
+781 SFLSAKNCIHR

-882 RIKEG
+882 NIKEG
-887 YRMFSPEFAPAEMY
+887 YRMFSPEYAPP
-901 EIMRSCWDADPV
+901 EIFNIMKSCWDSDPV

-933 NHIYSNVTSGICS
+933 SHIYSNVSNGICG
-946 QGNAMDHSIRINS
+946 QGNATDHSVRINS

-969 LLTHEDA
+969 LLTHEDV